1 MQIIAYFKLF
11 LDQVSFYQN
20 SDKKKEDHF
29 FFLREILLPETQQL
43 TWYME
48 HSYSLVHLGVMSLKL
63 ST

>member
-29 FFLREILLPETQQL
+29 FFFEGDL
-43 TWYME
+43 TP
-48 HSYSLVHLGVMSLKL
+48 
-63 ST
+63 